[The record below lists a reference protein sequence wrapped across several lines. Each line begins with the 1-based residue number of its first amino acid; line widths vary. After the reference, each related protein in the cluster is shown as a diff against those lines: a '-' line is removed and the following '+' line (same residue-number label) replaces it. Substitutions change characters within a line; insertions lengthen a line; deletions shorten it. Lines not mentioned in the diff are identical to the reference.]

1 MKTYTVRRVRQIET
15 LVTVQAVNEQ
25 HAILKARGSLLEG
38 EYDARQE
45 AAPDSFEVSE
55 GGAQ

>member
-45 AAPDSFEVSE
+45 YAPDSFEVSE
-55 GGAQ
+55 GGVQ